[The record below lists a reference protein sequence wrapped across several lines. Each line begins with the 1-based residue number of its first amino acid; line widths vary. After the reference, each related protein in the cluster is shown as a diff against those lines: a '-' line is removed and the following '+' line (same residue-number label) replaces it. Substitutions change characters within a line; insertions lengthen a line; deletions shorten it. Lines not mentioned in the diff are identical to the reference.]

1 MTPVTGQP
9 PRSRLDSPDI
19 FKAKLSGQ
27 NMNTLNRR
35 TATRWVMLGTLGA
48 IARSQPTAATAVAP
62 ASPTGHDAN
71 PTPASPT
78 HTDQIAMLVYP
89 KMTALDLI
97 GPQYLFSS
105 LRGVKVHLVAKSLTP
120 VTSDTG
126 VTITPTVSFADCPTD
141 LTVLFAP
148 GGTQG
153 TLDAMQDPDTRAFM
167 ADRGARATYVTSV
180 CTGSLI
186 LGAAGLLKGYKATS
200 HWSVREVLADFGATP
215 THERVVR
222 DRNRI
227 SGAGVTAGLDLGL
240 TLVAEL
246 RDPNYAE
253 NVQLL
258 CEYDPQPPFHAGSL
272 ETAPPEVKAKMSQL
286 MQGFATRAP

>member
-1 MTPVTGQP
+1 M
-9 PRSRLDSPDI
+9 
-19 FKAKLSGQ
+19 
-27 NMNTLNRR
+27 
-35 TATRWVMLGTLGA
+35 VMLGTLGA
-48 IARSQPTAATAVAP
+48 IAKSRSSGAADGAASNPDHDKGQMPAP
-62 ASPTGHDAN
+62 RA
-71 PTPASPT
+71 
-78 HTDQIAMLVYP
+78 DQIAMLVYP

-105 LRGVKVHLVAKSLTP
+105 LAGAKVHLVAKSLAP

-126 VTITPTVSFADCPTD
+126 VTITPTVSFADCPAD

-153 TLDAMQDPDTRAFM
+153 TLDAMTDTDTRAFM

-215 THERVVR
+215 TEGRVVR

-227 SGAGVTAGLDLGL
+227 TGAGVTAGLDFGL
-240 TLVAEL
+240 TMIAQL
-246 RDPNYAE
+246 RDRNYAE

-272 ETAPPEVKAKMSQL
+272 ESAPPEVRAKMSHL
-286 MQGFATRAP
+286 LEGFVGRAHAAAGSLSAKG